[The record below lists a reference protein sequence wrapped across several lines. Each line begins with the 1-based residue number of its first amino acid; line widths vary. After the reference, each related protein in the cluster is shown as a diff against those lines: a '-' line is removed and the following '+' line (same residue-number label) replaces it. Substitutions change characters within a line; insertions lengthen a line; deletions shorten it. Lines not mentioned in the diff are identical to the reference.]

1 MVESR
6 LSELTW
12 EVRRF
17 LEPRWDEWHRK
28 EGSPVL
34 ATPSQGTCGRSSL
47 FLCRVLLLNGYKA
60 EFAAGDPT
68 EGRKGFHAPGGWKGH
83 AWVQSSRLI
92 LDVTADQFGMPP
104 VVITPAE
111 DPRYGRGTDT
121 AEPQFI
127 SKRQRAVQDLIA
139 EWMAE
144 KTGRAGNET

>member
-17 LEPRWDEWHRK
+17 LEPRWAAWHRR

-47 FLCRVLLLNGYKA
+47 FLCRVLLLNGYSA

-68 EGRKGFHAPGGWKGH
+68 EGRKGFRTSSGWKGH
-83 AWVQSSRLI
+83 AWVQNRRLI
-92 LDVTADQFGMPP
+92 LDVTADQFGQPP
-104 VVITPAE
+104 VVITQAD

-127 SKRQRAVQDLIA
+127 SRRQRAVERLMADWAA
-139 EWMAE
+139 ERR
-144 KTGRAGNET
+144 GRAEHET